1 MCPSGR
7 LENGGGMALL
17 ATSESRRACRFACA
31 LLFSVFLAIGLPAHG
46 IIAADVITFE
56 PIAPPP
62 ISAKALFVTDKTSKT
77 DLFALNADEPLPPAS
92 LTKIVAALVILDEVN
107 LDDVV
112 EIVEEDLVS
121 PEESQVGLIAGDRVS
136 ARDLLVGMLVPSGN
150 DATLA
155 LARYLGTARL
165 GEQATPDEAVDA
177 FVELMNDKA
186 SELGATASHFENPS
200 GIDAENHV
208 MSARDIATVTAI
220 ALQNP
225 LFAKIV
231 ATQTATLGSEV
242 REDGYPVATTNDL
255 LLEGIVAGVK
265 TGSTPKAGGCLVTTF
280 AVGPNEVIAVILGS
294 DALETT
300 EGLQDYSVR
309 FSEMRQVISAT
320 STEYTWLDP
329 ATAGGVSGLLEEL
342 AVWDVS
348 LDEGGLLPVP
358 TASATQVKYRLVL
371 APPPD
376 QGSPA
381 GEIHFFVGDQLI
393 STRPAVQA
401 N

>member
-1 MCPSGR
+1 MT
-7 LENGGGMALL
+7 LL
-17 ATSESRRACRFACA
+17 ATSDTRRACRLAYA
-31 LLFSVFLAIGLPAHG
+31 ILFSVFLVLGVPKSG
-46 IIAADVITFE
+46 ISATDVIKFE

-62 ISAKALFVTDKTSKT
+62 VSAKALFVTDKTSKT
-77 DLFALNADEPLPPAS
+77 ELFALNADEPLPPAS

-112 EIVEEDLVS
+112 EIVEEDRVS
-121 PEESQVGLIAGDRVS
+121 IEESQVGLIAGDRVS

-155 LARYLGTARL
+155 LARHLGTARL
-165 GEQATPDEAVDA
+165 GERATPDEAVDA

-186 SELGATASHFENPS
+186 GELGATTSHFENPT
-200 GIDAENHV
+200 GIDAEDHV

-225 LFAKIV
+225 LFAEIV
-231 ATQTATLGSEV
+231 ATQTATLESEV
-242 REDGYPVATTNDL
+242 IEDGYPVSTTNDL

-294 DALETT
+294 VAQETT
-300 EGLQDYSVR
+300 EGLRDYSVR
-309 FSEMRQVISAT
+309 FSDMRQVISAT
-320 STEYTWLDP
+320 SSDYAWLDP
-329 ATAGGVSGLLEEL
+329 AIAGAVSGLLEEL
-342 AVWDVS
+342 AVWDVD
-348 LDEGGLLPVP
+348 LEEGSLLPIP

-376 QGSPA
+376 QAGPA
-381 GEIHFFVGDQLI
+381 GEIHFFVDDQLI
-393 STRPAVQA
+393 STRSAFQA